1 MLRTMCRVKIHR
13 ATVNE
18 ADLNYAG
25 SLTIPRDLMKKL
37 DILEG
42 EAVDVANVNAGTR
55 FTTYAIAGD
64 KPGWFCL
71 NGAAARMGQ
80 PGDLIIVMLFGQLE
94 EAEARKHSMVVAH
107 MGPENRLDKITHLK
121 ASLD

>member
-18 ADLNYAG
+18 ADLNYSG

-42 EAVDVANVNAGTR
+42 EAVDVANVASGSR
-55 FTTYAIAGD
+55 FTTYAIAGE

-80 PGDLIIVMLFGQLE
+80 PGDLIIVMIFAQLDDE
-94 EAEARKHSMVVAH
+94 EARKSSMLVAH
-107 MGPENRLDKITHLK
+107 MGPKNRLDKLTRLK